1 MIQAIA
7 FYLFATIVIVS
18 AAMTQINSVIPAQA
32 GISCRTGALT
42 NVKTPAFAGATGRVV
57 A

>member
-1 MIQAIA
+1 
-7 FYLFATIVIVS
+7 
-18 AAMTQINSVIPAQA
+18 MTQINSVIPAQA

-42 NVKTPAFAGATGRVV
+42 NVKTPADAGVTGRVI